1 MQLTHCLATMRR
13 SGNNGYI
20 YFWFQPCKST
30 MHYQPEKM
38 HLLNRVTSL
47 SKHTLI
53 VAKHVLGK
61 SILCQPLSTPT
72 LTIARS
78 PNAG

>member
-1 MQLTHCLATMRR
+1 MEITATSTFGSNHANLPCTTNQKKMR
-13 SGNNGYI
+13 
-20 YFWFQPCKST
+20 
-30 MHYQPEKM
+30 
-38 HLLNRVTSL
+38 LLNRVTSL
-47 SKHTLI
+47 SKHALI